1 MKDILTLDDFDFK
14 DKTTLVR
21 VDFNSPIDPDT
32 KNITDDTR
40 IRQHAQTI
48 KELMDKNAKVVILAH
63 QGRKG
68 NPDYS
73 TLEKHAEALSNI
85 LNRKVGYV
93 DDVFGEKAQKA
104 IRSLKP
110 GEAVVLDNVRG
121 FPGETAKIPPEAHAK
136 SALVTTLARLADV
149 YVGDGFAVAHRSQA
163 SVVGFAGV
171 LPCVAGR
178 VMERELRALG
188 KVRRAEEKPCIYVLG
203 GAKAEDAAAVCE
215 YVLSHGTADY
225 VLTGGVIAHLV
236 LHAKGVDLGNTT
248 VEYLRKK
255 DFLQYVPK
263 IQDLLT
269 AYPDKIWMPVDFGI
283 DVAGTREDIALKD
296 LPTEYSIFDIGPKT
310 VETYTPLL
318 ETAKIIVLS
327 GPMGVYERDEF
338 QVGTAG
344 VFNVVAQS
352 NAFSVAG
359 GGNTIEALEK
369 LGLTE
374 KISYLSTG
382 GGALMEYLT
391 GKTLPGVKAL
401 ERSEV

>member
-1 MKDILTLDDFDFK
+1 MNDIWTLDDFDFK
-14 DKTTLVR
+14 DKTALVR
-21 VDFNSPIDPDT
+21 VDFNSPIDPDS
-32 KNITDDTR
+32 KDITDDTR

-48 KELMDKNAKVVILAH
+48 KELMEKNAKVVILAH

-73 TLEKHAEALSNI
+73 TLEKHAEVLSNI

-93 DDVFGEKAQKA
+93 ADVFGEKAQKA

-121 FPGETAKIPPEAHAK
+121 FPGETAKIPPEEHAK
-136 SALVTTLARLADV
+136 SALVTNLARLADV

-215 YVLSHGTADY
+215 YVLSHETADY

-236 LHAKGVDLGNTT
+236 LHAKGVDLGDTT

-269 AYPDKIWMPVDFGI
+269 AYPGKIWMPVDFGI

-338 QVGTAG
+338 QVGTVG